1 MTQAEKAAL
10 DAKEQFVNSLTRA
23 MKRERVT
30 PAELAR
36 RMETSRAQV
45 YRLLQTRDSSV
56 TLTTISR
63 IATALGR
70 TVRIGLR

>member
-10 DAKEQFVNSLTRA
+10 DAKEQLVKSLSKA
-23 MKRERVT
+23 MKRERVS

-56 TLTTISR
+56 TLTTISK